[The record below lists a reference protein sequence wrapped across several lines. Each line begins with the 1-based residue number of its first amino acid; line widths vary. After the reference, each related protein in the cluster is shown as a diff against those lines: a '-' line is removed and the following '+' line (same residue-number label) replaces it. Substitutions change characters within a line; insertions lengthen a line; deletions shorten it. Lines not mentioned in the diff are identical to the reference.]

1 MSKSS
6 SDKSLNSQKKRD
18 HRKLGKEL
26 DLFAFSDII
35 GSGLPLF
42 TPKGTILRRELI
54 KFVEELERNAG
65 YQEVWVPHITKPEL
79 YKISG
84 HMDKFGDDLFYV
96 KGKES
101 EFVLKPMNCPHHIQI
116 YKSQIR
122 SYKDLP
128 IRYFQTTTVYRD
140 EQSGELG
147 GLTRVRAITI
157 DDGHAFVR
165 EDQLEKEFEINLKIQ
180 EVLAKTIQL
189 EDYWIQLS
197 LRDEKNK
204 EAYLGDDETWRKA
217 QKVMESVLKKN
228 KIKYNKVEGEA
239 AFYGPKMD
247 FMARDSIGREWQL
260 STIQLDLNM
269 PERFKMKYIDKDG
282 SPKTPMMIHRAFM
295 GSVERFI
302 AFVIEHYDGA
312 FPTWLSPVQVQV
324 LPVSKKQETYARKV
338 LKALND
344 ADIRAELTPSNE
356 TLGKRIRK
364 GEVQKVPYLLV
375 IGEKEV
381 KANSVAVRKRG
392 KKDIKTQK
400 LISFIEKIQKEIDK
414 RK

>member
-1 MSKSS
+1 MPKSS
-6 SDKSLNSQKKRD
+6 NNKSLDDKSRD
-18 HRKLGKEL
+18 HRKIGQELG
-26 DLFAFSDII
+26 LFISSDII

-54 KFVEELERNAG
+54 RFVEDLERKAG
-65 YQEVWVPHITKPEL
+65 YEEVWIPHITKPEL

-84 HMDKFGDDLFYV
+84 HLDKFGEDLFYV

-101 EFVLKPMNCPHHIQI
+101 EFILKPMNCPHHIQI

-122 SYKDLP
+122 SYRDLP

-180 EVLAKTIQL
+180 EELAKTVQL
-189 EDYWIQLS
+189 KDYWIQLS

-204 EAYLGDDETWRKA
+204 KAYLGDDETWQKA
-217 QKVMESVLKKN
+217 ETVMESVLKKN
-228 KIKYNKVEGEA
+228 KIKYSKVTGEA

-247 FMARDSIGREWQL
+247 FMAKDSIGREWQL

-269 PERFKMKYIDKDG
+269 PKRFGMEYIDKDG

-302 AFVIEHYDGA
+302 AFVIEHYAGA
-312 FPTWLSPVQVQV
+312 FPTWLAPVQVQV
-324 LPVSKKQETYARKV
+324 LPVGDKQQAYAKKV
-338 LKALND
+338 SKALDD

-356 TLGKRIRK
+356 TLGKRIRE

-375 IGEKEV
+375 VGEKEV

-392 KKDIKTQK
+392 KEDIKTQK
-400 LISFIEKIQKEIDK
+400 LTSFVEEIQKEIEK

>member
-1 MSKSS
+1 MPKSS
-6 SDKSLNSQKKRD
+6 SDKSLDDNSRRD
-18 HRKLGKEL
+18 HRRIGQEL
-26 DLFAFSDII
+26 DLFISSDIV

-54 KFVEELERNAG
+54 KFVEELERKAG
-65 YQEVWVPHITKPEL
+65 YEEVWIPHLTKSEL

-84 HMDKFGDDLFYV
+84 HLDKFGDDLFYV

-116 YKSQIR
+116 YKSRIR
-122 SYKDLP
+122 SYRDLP
-128 IRYFQTTTVYRD
+128 IRYFETTTVYRD
-140 EQSGELG
+140 EQSGEIG

-157 DDGHAFVR
+157 DDGHAFVT

-180 EVLAKTIQL
+180 EELAKTVQL
-189 EDYWIQLS
+189 KDYWIQLS

-204 EAYLGDDETWRKA
+204 KAYLGDDETWQRA

-228 KIKYNKVEGEA
+228 KIKYKKVEGEA

-247 FMARDSIGREWQL
+247 FMAKDSAGREWQL

-269 PERFKMKYIDKDG
+269 PGRFKMEYIDKDG
-282 SPKTPMMIHRAFM
+282 SPKTPLMIHRAFM

-302 AFVIEHYDGA
+302 AFVIEHYAGA
-312 FPTWLSPVQVQV
+312 FPTWLAPVQMQV
-324 LPVSKKQETYARKV
+324 LPVSDKQKVYAKKV
-338 LKALND
+338 LKALKD
-344 ADIRAELTPSNE
+344 AGIRAELTPSDE
-356 TLGKRIRK
+356 TLGKRIRE
-364 GEVQKVPYLLV
+364 GEVQRIPYLLV
-375 IGEKEV
+375 IGEKEA

-400 LISFIEKIQKEIDK
+400 LTSFVEEIQREIEK